1 MGNEI
6 AGIASATNLNGPQAS
21 YNSALAAQAQAVDEN
36 AKAREV
42 RATEESGD
50 SANAKPETQSKGAT
64 SEGTT
69 KTTIEDKNV
78 VLFRRYDDEGNMTNE
93 VPPGYKGK
101 A

>member
-1 MGNEI
+1 METGISAI
-6 AGIASATNLNGPQAS
+6 AGATNLNEQQVN
-21 YNSALAAQAQAVDEN
+21 YNSTVAAQAQFVEED

>member
-6 AGIASATNLNGPQAS
+6 AGIASATNLNGPQTS
-21 YNSALAAQAQAVDEN
+21 YNSTVAAQAQAVGEN

-42 RATEESGD
+42 RATEKSGD
-50 SANAKPETQSKGAT
+50 SANAKLKTQ

-69 KTTIEDKNV
+69 KTTVEDNNV
-78 VLFRRYDDEGNMTNE
+78 VLFRRYDDDGKITNE
-93 VPPGYKGK
+93 VPPGYRGE

>member
-21 YNSALAAQAQAVDEN
+21 YNSTLAAQAQAVDEN

-42 RATEESGD
+42 RATEKSGD
-50 SANAKPETQSKGAT
+50 SANAKPETQS
-64 SEGTT
+64 EGKTE
-69 KTTIEDKNV
+69 TTIEDKNV
-78 VLFRRYDDEGNMTNE
+78 ILFRRYDDDGNMTNE
-93 VPPGYKGK
+93 VPPGYRGQ

>member
-21 YNSALAAQAQAVDEN
+21 YNSTLAAQAQAVDEN

-42 RATEESGD
+42 RTTEESGG
-50 SANAKPETQSKGAT
+50 SANAKAETQ

-69 KTTIEDKNV
+69 ETTLEDKGV
-78 VLFRRYDDEGNMTNE
+78 ILFRRYDDDGKMTNE